1 MLEDGIGMNHKEL
14 KITIAIIGTFLIIVV
29 VGLIAAVS
37 QPGPSAIP
45 TTDQSTDASIDT
57 STPQDV
63 PTPTAKPV
71 PPSLTSTIQA
81 VVNNEN
87 LPCDEQ
93 LISADIKSGEVT
105 VTDVVVNLQINIID
119 YVNTGKEL
127 IFDIEKAVWQHGNYA
142 KVEALIYYSK
152 SGQVSS
158 SSIIGDMAATLDHDT
173 ELSID
178 WKNANP
184 SDLWLTYDAVYINPI
199 LNNN

>member
-71 PPSLTSTIQA
+71 PPSLNQ
-81 VVNNEN
+81 
-87 LPCDEQ
+87 PY
-93 LISADIKSGEVT
+93 K
-105 VTDVVVNLQINIID
+105 
-119 YVNTGKEL
+119 
-127 IFDIEKAVWQHGNYA
+127 
-142 KVEALIYYSK
+142 
-152 SGQVSS
+152 
-158 SSIIGDMAATLDHDT
+158 
-173 ELSID
+173 LS
-178 WKNANP
+178 
-184 SDLWLTYDAVYINPI
+184 
-199 LNNN
+199 